1 MSETVTL
8 TQEELKEFQGLRE
21 EIFETIGVLGDLNY
35 KKTLL
40 EFEIE
45 NLNNVIKQ
53 NALKEKTLLT
63 GFGIKYGNGSIDVET
78 GVITPIQ

>member
-1 MSETVTL
+1 MAEKVTL
-8 TQEELKEFQGLRE
+8 TEEELKQFQGLRE
-21 EIFETIGVLGDLNY
+21 EIFETISVLGDLNY

-40 EFEIE
+40 DFEIE

-63 GFGIKYGNGSIDVET
+63 DFGAKYGNGSINVET
-78 GVITPIQ
+78 GEITPI

>member
-1 MSETVTL
+1 MAEKVTL
-8 TQEELKEFQGLRE
+8 TAEELKQFQGLRE
-21 EIFETIGVLGDLNY
+21 EIFETISILGDLNY

-63 GFGIKYGNGSIDVET
+63 EFGVKYGNGSINVET
-78 GVITPIQ
+78 GEITPIQ

>member
-1 MSETVTL
+1 MAEKVTL
-8 TQEELKEFQGLRE
+8 TEEELKQFQGLRE
-21 EIFETIGVLGDLNY
+21 EIFETISVLGDLNY

-40 EFEIE
+40 DFEIE

-63 GFGIKYGNGSIDVET
+63 DFGTKYGNGSINVET
-78 GVITPIQ
+78 GEITPI

>member
-8 TQEELKEFQGLRE
+8 APDELKQFQDLRE
-21 EIFETIGVLGDLNY
+21 EIYETISILGDLAY

-40 EFEIE
+40 EFEID

-53 NALKEKTLLT
+53 NALKEKALLT
-63 GFGIKYGNGSIDVET
+63 EFGKKYGDGSINVET
-78 GVITPIQ
+78 GEIKPL